1 MLQEVTGMLLD
12 QGIVFGYFALI
23 LVVGIWTSRS
33 VKNMDD
39 FSTGSRSYSAAF
51 IFATLSAS
59 FIGGGFTSGL
69 AEKVFTMGLV
79 YVIALWGFSV
89 KEILVATLIVPR
101 MAPFKN
107 AISVGD
113 IMGQLYGKKAQILT
127 GLASGLVCAGIAGAQ
142 FAAFGYV
149 LNVLTGIE
157 TTLGIMLG
165 TIIVIIYAAL
175 GGMKSVVA
183 NDVIHFC
190 ILIIALPLVLALGI
204 DRIGGIAYLIS
215 SVPAD
220 HLSALGS
227 LSFVTVAG
235 LFLNFFLGETLVPPY
250 VQRLLIGKNFKETA
264 KGTLW
269 SGLLS
274 IPFFLL
280 VGVIGLIALI
290 MNPSLNPNLA
300 LPYVINTVMPEGLK
314 GIAIAGMMAVV
325 MSSADSFLNAA
336 AISITHDVLKPL
348 QKNHFSPKAELMWSR
363 IITVLVGIVGVI
375 FALRTQSALDILL
388 VAYNFW
394 TPFILV
400 PLISG
405 IFGIKAPPQAFWL
418 GCVAGIAA
426 TCVWLLNVGEST
438 FNGAIIGIAVNLVV
452 FVSVKKWSQGGWGF
466 DAKKEAA

>member
-1 MLQEVTGMLLD
+1 MLDLI
-12 QGIVFGYFALI
+12 IVFTYLSVI
-23 LVVGIWTSRS
+23 LGVGIWISKS

-39 FSTGSRSYSAAF
+39 FSTGGKGYGAAF

-59 FIGGGFTSGL
+59 FIGGGFTTGL
-69 AEKVFTMGLV
+69 AEKTFTMGLV
-79 YVIALWGFSV
+79 YVIALWGFSC
-89 KEILVATLIVPR
+89 KEILVATFVAPR
-101 MAPFKN
+101 MTPFKN

-113 IMGQLYGKKAQILT
+113 IMGQLYGKKAKILT
-127 GLASGLVCAGIAGAQ
+127 GVASGFVCAGIAGAQ

-149 LNVLTGIE
+149 LYVLTGLNA
-157 TTLGIMLG
+157 TLGIVIG

-190 ILIIALPLVLALGI
+190 VLIIAIPLVLALGI
-204 DRIGGIAYLIS
+204 DRVGGVAAMIS
-215 SVPAD
+215 TAPAD

-227 LSFVTVAG
+227 LSIWTVVG
-235 LFLNFFLGETLVPPY
+235 LFLNFFFGETLVPPY

-274 IPFFLL
+274 IPFFLI

-290 MNPSLNPNLA
+290 LAPNIDPNLA
-300 LPYVINTVMPEGLK
+300 LPYVIKTVMPEGLR
-314 GIAIAGMMAVV
+314 GLAIAGMMAVV

-336 AISITHDVLKPL
+336 AISITHDVIKPL
-348 QKNHFSPKAELMWSR
+348 QKATFSPKKELFWSR
-363 IITVLVGIVGVI
+363 MVTVAVGITGAL
-375 FALRTQSALDILL
+375 FALKTKSALDILL

-400 PLISG
+400 PLIAG
-405 IFGIKAPPQAFWL
+405 IFGVKATPQAFWF
-418 GCVAGIAA
+418 GCVAGIGA
-426 TCVWLLNVGEST
+426 TCLWLVTMGET
-438 FNGAIIGIAVNLVV
+438 TLNGAIVGIAVNLVV
-452 FVSVKKWSQGGWGF
+452 FMVVNALTQKQSVQTSLTQEG
-466 DAKKEAA
+466 A